1 MSILT
6 KRSTGP
12 NIVISEIDISEE
24 FNKSKESLLEEFRD
38 LETAFFIE
46 INSYKKLVSHE
57 MSRVTLKN
65 SEITRLS
72 GDIFF

>member
-24 FNKSKESLLEEFRD
+24 FNKCKESLLEEFRD
-38 LETAFFIE
+38 LETAFFME

-57 MSRVTLKN
+57 MSRFTLKN